1 MQNIDYYIPEG
12 CRIRFNYRPNY
23 FYSPS
28 YLSSYNTTLKSVS
41 YITDLER
48 NLIVGTVQEKVKS
61 IISSSIQL
69 NSYGNIECD
78 LIILTPDQ
86 LSQIIRSVEVYSY
99 IKQKP
104 LNEDSNS
111 NKKVSSLTSVL
122 LSNYNEEK

>member
-12 CRIRFNYRPNY
+12 CRIRCNYRPNY

-41 YITDLER
+41 YITNLER
-48 NLIVGTVQEKVKS
+48 NLIVGRVQEKVKS

>member
-1 MQNIDYYIPEG
+1 MQNINYYIPEG

-41 YITDLER
+41 CITDLER